1 LASSPAGLIC
11 NSGRQMAFLELKRRG
26 GRLSEAQEAIRDHL
40 VGCGF
45 DYLVTDD
52 PDAAIAWL
60 QARGILRGGFTVMIG

>member
-1 LASSPAGLIC
+1 MSGKQTSRARRPRRLATRWRA
-11 NSGRQMAFLELKRRG
+11 
-26 GRLSEAQEAIRDHL
+26 EAQEAIRDHL